1 MKKYSELNGNWE
13 ERGVIGTRI
22 EISNGKITILW
33 RNSPTLQTSFGVEK
47 DGDTLILKLKD
58 KKLRHW
64 PSGEEYAEVALI
76 SYENDRLTFKE
87 MFPISGVSTDI
98 LTKTETSRYGN
109 YKIVDK
115 DVFPLLNGKWE
126 DESGYHKLKF
136 SNGKLTINGE
146 TIKIHVLKS
155 NYEYTPANEFKIV
168 DEDPSKYEVL
178 YLSHMTFSKGELTAT
193 IPVCDAP
200 SIDVVFHR
208 V

>member
-1 MKKYSELNGNWE
+1 MKKYIELNGNWE

-33 RNSPTLQTSFGVEK
+33 RNLPTLTTSFSVEK
-47 DGDTLILKLKD
+47 DGTALVLKLKD
-58 KKLRHW
+58 KKLRHM
-64 PSGEEYAEVALI
+64 PSGEEYAEVARL
-76 SYENDRLTFKE
+76 SYEDEKLTFKE
-87 MFPISGVSTDI
+87 IFPISGVSSAV
-98 LTKTETSRYGN
+98 LTKTENSRYGN
-109 YKIVDK
+109 YSIVDK
-115 DVFPLLNGKWE
+115 TIFPLLNGEWT
-126 DESGYHKLKF
+126 DESGSYNLKI
-136 SNGKLTINGE
+136 SRGKLTLNGE

-155 NYEYTPANEFKIV
+155 NYEYTPTNEYKIV

-178 YLSHMTFSKGELTAT
+178 YLSHMTFRAGKITAT